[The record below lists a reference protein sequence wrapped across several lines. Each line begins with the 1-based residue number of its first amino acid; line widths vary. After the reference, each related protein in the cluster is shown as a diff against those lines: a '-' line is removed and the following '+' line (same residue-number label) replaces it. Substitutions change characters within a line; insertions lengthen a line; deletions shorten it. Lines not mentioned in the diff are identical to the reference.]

1 MVRPV
6 LRASGTVARQILL
19 SAALSSTF
27 ILTGTSSGRAQDAA
41 SEPATE
47 VAAQPAVA
55 EPAAEPAAEAAKNLH
70 TVPEDGMGD
79 IKWLSGATRIV
90 REITLKR
97 PTEDLVICVA
107 GCVGKQDRVVYAQPA
122 EIVTTK
128 PDETVSDAAPV
139 APSPKVKA
147 AAKPDAVKA
156 DTMKAEAAKADA
168 PKDGPITP
176 EKSAAEA
183 APLKAELQPTAS
195 EPAAVQTPALPA
207 AAQAPVET
215 PAEAPAQAPAQ
226 ADAPK

>member
-55 EPAAEPAAEAAKNLH
+55 EPASAAPAAEAAKNLH

-122 EIVTTK
+122 EIVTK
-128 PDETVSDAAPV
+128 PEEIASEAAPV
-139 APSPKVKA
+139 TPSPKVKA

-156 DTMKAEAAKADA
+156 DTMKADAAQADA
-168 PKDGPITP
+168 PKGGPIAP
-176 EKSAAEA
+176 ENSAAEA

-215 PAEAPAQAPAQ
+215 PAEAPAQA
-226 ADAPK
+226 DAPK